1 MRVPNISKMFLK
13 HFLCKHFLC
22 EAKLQSKQAVLA
34 DSQGQRGKIPKREG
48 LEAKEVGLT

>member
-1 MRVPNISKMFLK
+1 MRVPNISKMFL
-13 HFLCKHFLC
+13 KHFLC